1 MASSFNIDFPGTS
14 NQFILTAN
22 SAITEKGGIFN
33 GDSNKGIFSLDT
45 PIGDIKGSYLVLSEP
60 NSSETRIE
68 VTITDKPFL
77 VPMRKIESTI
87 AGFLMK

>member
-14 NQFILTAN
+14 NQFVVTAN
-22 SAITEKGGIFN
+22 SAITNKGGLFN
-33 GDSNKGIFSLDT
+33 GDNNKGIFTLDT
-45 PIGDIKGSYLVLSEP
+45 PIGDIKGSYLVLSDA
-60 NSSETRIE
+60 NSPETHIE

>member
-14 NQFILTAN
+14 NQFVVTAN
-22 SAITEKGGIFN
+22 SAIKDKGGIFD
-33 GDSNKGIFSLDT
+33 GDDTKGVFSLDT
-45 PIGDIKGSYLVLSEP
+45 PIGDIKGSYLVLSEQGSP
-60 NSSETRIE
+60 ETHIE

-77 VPMRKIESTI
+77 VPMRKIETTI

>member
-14 NQFILTAN
+14 NQFVVTAN
-22 SAITEKGGIFN
+22 SAITEKGGVFN
-33 GDSNKGIFSLDT
+33 GNDSKGTFSLDT
-45 PIGDIKGSYLVLSEP
+45 PIGDIKGSYLILSDT
-60 NSSETRIE
+60 NSPQTHIE

-77 VPMRKIESTI
+77 VPMKKIESTI